1 MEQLIEPGTEE
12 KLAQTPGIGIV
23 RKRRMA
29 AISVDDLAGA
39 SSTDKKIS
47 KMAPMISMDFD
58 ESKPHFSLSAVLN
71 EPRRDASPKF
81 AQNAQSANGNQ
92 NSPQ

>member
-1 MEQLIEPGTEE
+1 M
-12 KLAQTPGIGIV
+12 ASTPGLGIV
-23 RKRRMA
+23 KKRMMA

-81 AQNAQSANGNQ
+81 AQNTQNANENL